1 MAGQDIGSNAA
12 AELKRRVDRRVEKLD
27 VIAEHMDELKEMKAE
42 DKSDG
47 FTEAA
52 IMDSVKLRRA
62 DADKVLATL
71 TLEAEKDVYRRANGI
86 PTDLDAASAAAS
98 AEAQSVPDP
107 KAKRGK
113 REAYRD

>member
-1 MAGQDIGSNAA
+1 MDDMGGNAA
-12 AELKRRVDRRVEKLD
+12 MELKRRVDRRVEKLD
-27 VIAEHMDELKEMKAE
+27 EVAELLEEIKEFKAE

-71 TLEAEKDVYRRANGI
+71 TLEAEKGVYRRANGI
-86 PTDLDAASAAAS
+86 PTDLEAASAAAS
-98 AEAQSVPDP
+98 AEAQAVPEP